1 MCEYLFNSFTG
12 KRENKSVG
20 PFKVRGLNMG
30 KTEKDLLWF
39 MQLRK
44 TKTVKV
50 QSDHCQEK
58 AADSDSARH
67 HQIRGIKCKHL
78 Q

>member
-20 PFKVRGLNMG
+20 PFKVRGLNME

-44 TKTVKV
+44 TKTVSKCRV
-50 QSDHCQEK
+50 ITVKKKLLTVILQDT
-58 AADSDSARH
+58 
-67 HQIRGIKCKHL
+67 IKL
-78 Q
+78 EE